1 MKPLSIIIL
10 AALFSAVSVSSCNA
24 NHKSAEVKTENT
36 VKVQQPVEILYFHGK
51 QRCITCI
58 AIENETKALVEGELS
73 SLVKKGKVT
82 FRIIDITTPD
92 GKKLAKKY
100 KVTFSS
106 LFVVTPNGA
115 EDLTRFAFANARSN
129 AKEFCSQLKNKVM
142 KAVK

>member
-1 MKPLSIIIL
+1 MRFDVVL
-10 AALFSAVSVSSCNA
+10 A
-24 NHKSAEVKTENT
+24 
-36 VKVQQPVEILYFHGK
+36 LY

-73 SLVKKGKVT
+73 SLVKEGKVT

-129 AKEFCSQLKNKVM
+129 AEEFCSQLKNKVM